1 MGAAGDKPPLRMLLA
16 SYYFPP
22 DLCAGSFR
30 AKALADALVESG
42 RDIELDVVTTEPNR
56 YQSHRPSVINDDN
69 LGYSVYRVPMPKTS
83 AGLSGQVRCFGQFA
97 RKSRHLIPGDRYDV
111 VVATSS
117 RLMTACLGAWLAPR
131 MKAKLYLDIRDI
143 FVETV
148 ADVFPGALFWPV
160 RLLFGGMERWALRRA
175 DRVNLVS
182 EGFLPY
188 FRQRYSRKDYSFFTN
203 GIDNEFIASAVQSAQ
218 QRDRSA
224 SDELTEVVYAGN
236 IGDGQGLERILP
248 ELALR
253 TQDCAR
259 FTVVGDGGTRG
270 KLKERCREL
279 DAPVTLRDAVPRE
292 QLLDIYRSADVL
304 FLHLNDLPAFKRVLP
319 SKVFEYAALGKP
331 VLAGV
336 SGYARD
342 FIRSRIEGAEVF
354 DPCDVDAAE
363 QAFRRLPL
371 KHYRR
376 DAFIREFARGTI
388 MKRMADDII
397 HVATGQRDG

>member
-1 MGAAGDKPPLRMLLA
+1 MAPTGDKSPLRVLLV

-30 AKALADALVESG
+30 AKALADALVASG
-42 RDIELDVVTTEPNR
+42 CDIDLDVVTTEPNR
-56 YQSHRPSVINDDN
+56 YQSHRPSIREDEDYA
-69 LGYSVYRVPMPKTS
+69 YSVYRVPLPD
-83 AGLSGQVRCFGQFA
+83 AHGGLLGQVRSFGQFA
-97 RKSRHLIPGDRYDV
+97 RKARQLIPGNQYDV

-131 MKAKLYLDIRDI
+131 LGAKLYLDIRDI
-143 FVETV
+143 FVETIT
-148 ADVFPGALFWPV
+148 DVFPGPLLWPV
-160 RLLFGGMERWALRRA
+160 RRLFDGMERWALGRA

-188 FRQRYSRKDYSFFTN
+188 FRQRYQRGDYAFFTN
-203 GIDNEFIASAVQSAQ
+203 GIDSEFVFSTEPSSGDGVSVE
-218 QRDRSA
+218 
-224 SDELTEVVYAGN
+224 SDDFPEVVYAGN
-236 IGDGQGLERILP
+236 IGDGQGLDKIIP
-248 ELALR
+248 ELAIKTR
-253 TQDCAR
+253 DYAR

-270 KLKERCREL
+270 KLVERCREL
-279 DAPVTLRDAVPRE
+279 NAPVTLVDAVPRS

-319 SKVFEYAALGKP
+319 SKLFEYAALGKP
-331 VLAGV
+331 ILAGV
-336 SGYARD
+336 SGYAKD
-342 FIRSRIEGAEVF
+342 FIQERIEGAEVF
-354 DPCDVDAAE
+354 EPCDVGAAE
-363 QAFRRLPL
+363 QALRRLPL

-376 DAFIREFARGTI
+376 DAFVNEFRREAI